1 MKAEI
6 VKLYRPKKDFS
17 VENIKFTKVV
27 FENKEYE
34 IYITRVQED
43 VVTFLHEVSFKPN
56 PGDFFYIGEKGDK
69 DVKLK
74 VLK

>member
-6 VKLYRPKKDFS
+6 IKTYKPKKDFS
-17 VENIKFTKVV
+17 LENIKYTKILH
-27 FENKEYE
+27 ENKEYD
-34 IYITRVQED
+34 IYILRTVENI
-43 VVTFLHEVSFKPN
+43 VHFLHDTYFKPKE
-56 PGDFFYIGEKGDK
+56 GDFFYIGEKGDK